1 MKKAIVSGST
11 GFIGASFVEYL
22 IQNGVE
28 VLALGRK
35 EKKRISNLRKQ
46 KLKGAVYFNLDM
58 SRIGALEHKIRES
71 KWNVGEDCIF
81 FNLAWGGVDR
91 LSDMNIEAQ
100 MQNVAWSISAL
111 EISKSIGCRR
121 FIQVGTMEEAF
132 TYKYLELDHR
142 DNDEFNRH
150 VIYSIAKISAK
161 HALILKASE
170 IGMDF
175 NYVLHSHVMGPDD
188 DKDSFLQVT
197 LRKLINGDE
206 LVFSSGIQYF
216 DVISTKDCTHGYFL
230 VCKKGVPGEEYWVG
244 SGEPRRLRDYVERMY
259 MMFPSGQEMQFGKL
273 PYNDVTL
280 KPEDFSIELLSRHT
294 GYKPSMTYE
303 QTVRE
308 LHDSFHDPKAS

>member
-35 EKKRISNLRKQ
+35 EKERVSNLRKQ
-46 KLKGAVYFNLDM
+46 KLKGANYLKLDM
-58 SRIGALEHKIRES
+58 SRIGALEHEIQES
-71 KWNVGEDCIF
+71 KWDVGEDCIF

-91 LSDMNIEAQ
+91 LSDMDIEAQ

-121 FIQVGTMEEAF
+121 FIQVGTMEETF
-132 TYKYLELDHR
+132 THKYLELDHHK
-142 DNDEFNRH
+142 NDEFNRH

-161 HALILKASE
+161 HALTVKASE

-175 NYVLHSHVMGPDD
+175 IYVLHSHVMGPDD

-197 LRKLINGDE
+197 LRKLIDGDE
-206 LVFSSGIQYF
+206 LVFSSGMQYF
-216 DVISTKDCTHGYFL
+216 DVISTKDCTRGYFL
-230 VCKKGVPGEEYWVG
+230 ICKKGVPGEEYWVG
-244 SGEPRRLRDYVERMY
+244 SGEPRRLREYIERMY
-259 MMFPSGQEMQFGKL
+259 KMFPSGQEMQFGKL

-280 KPEDFSIELLSRHT
+280 DPEDFSTELLCRHT

-308 LHDSFHDPKAS
+308 LHDSFHDS

>member
-46 KLKGAVYFNLDM
+46 KLKGAVYLNLDM
-58 SRIGALEHKIRES
+58 SRICGLECKIREI
-71 KWNVGEDCIF
+71 KWDVGEDCIF

-111 EISKSIGCRR
+111 EISKSIGCSR

-142 DNDEFNRH
+142 DHDEFNRH

-170 IGMDF
+170 IQMDF
-175 NYVLHSHVMGPDD
+175 IYVLHSHVMGPDD

-197 LRKLINGDE
+197 LRKLIDGDE
-206 LVFSSGIQYF
+206 LVFSSGVQYF
-216 DVISTKDCTHGYFL
+216 DVISTKDCTRGYFL
-230 VCKKGVPGEEYWVG
+230 ICTKGVPGKEYWVG
-244 SGEPRRLRDYVERMY
+244 SGEPRRLREYVERMY
-259 MMFPSGQEMQFGKL
+259 KMFPSGQEMQFGKL
-273 PYNDVTL
+273 PYNDVAL
-280 KPEDFSIELLSRHT
+280 NPEDFSTELLCRHT
-294 GYKPSMTYE
+294 GYKPTMSYE

-308 LHDSFHDPKAS
+308 LYDSFVNSEAN